1 MYAEYIYSAHWFS
14 DWPAKHKRSALQP
27 SFDQVGIVD
36 RNDYRLFQIL
46 IQGESISVALKSS
59 REILDLY

>member
-1 MYAEYIYSAHWFS
+1 MLKTSILLTGFLIDY
-14 DWPAKHKRSALQP
+14 KRSALQP
-27 SFDQVGIVD
+27 SFDQVGMVD

-46 IQGESISVALKSS
+46 MQGESISIALKSS